1 MPAVPKPPVSSKP
14 NLFPTY
20 QFDGTLQVCYSEVTV
35 YV

>member
-14 NLFPTY
+14 NLPTY

-35 YV
+35 YI